1 MENNVTPIRRLRLK
15 KGATQREM
23 ALLCN
28 VTERT
33 FVRWEQGE
41 RLPDAA
47 SLIRLADFFGV
58 NPRVLVPAA

>member
-1 MENNVTPIRRLRLK
+1 MDNNVTALRRLRLK

-33 FVRWEQGE
+33 YVRWEQGE

-47 SLIRLADFFGV
+47 NLIRIADYFGV
-58 NPRVLVPAA
+58 NPRALVPAA